1 MHPVNLLTVAEV
13 IQVAAYEADNF
24 ANTLEHDAP
33 ESAVFVLDELDAV
46 ASCTSFADLISQDA
60 VAKLTGAARFCRQ
73 SFPRFSLGH
82 ESADNLARA
91 AASLAA
97 RAASALPY

>member
-1 MHPVNLLTVAEV
+1 MHKTNLLTVSEV
-13 IQVAAYEADNF
+13 IQTAAYEADNF

-33 ESAVFVLDELDAV
+33 AAAVFVLDKLDAV
-46 ASCTSFADLISQDA
+46 AGCTSFADLMSQDA
-60 VAKLTGAARFCRQ
+60 VAKLTGAARYCRQ
-73 SFPRFSLGH
+73 TFPRFSLGH

>member
-1 MHPVNLLTVAEV
+1 MYPTKLLTVSEV
-13 IQVAAYEADNF
+13 IQTAACEADNF

-33 ESAVFVLDELDAV
+33 EAAVYVLNELDEVAGCIGLD
-46 ASCTSFADLISQDA
+46 DLMAIDA
-60 VAKLTGAARFCRQ
+60 VAKLTGAARYCQ
-73 SFPRFSLGH
+73 QTFPRFSLGE

-97 RAASALPY
+97 RAASGLPY

>member
-1 MHPVNLLTVAEV
+1 MHPVNLLTVSQI
-13 IQVAAYEADNF
+13 IQTAAQEADNL

-33 ESAVFVLDELDAV
+33 ASAVFVLDELDAV
-46 ASCTSFADLISQDA
+46 AGCLGLADLLEIDA
-60 VAKLTGAARFCRQ
+60 AAKMTGAANYCRKT
-73 SFPRFSLGH
+73 FPRFSLGH

-97 RAASALPY
+97 RAASAQA

>member
-1 MHPVNLLTVAEV
+1 MHPANLLTIAEV
-13 IQVAAYEADNF
+13 IQTAAHEADNF

-33 ESAVFVLDELDAV
+33 AEAVFVLDELDAV
-46 ASCTSFADLISQDA
+46 AGCLGLADLLEIDA
-60 VAKLTGAARFCRQ
+60 VAKLTGAARFCRKT
-73 SFPRFSLGH
+73 FPRFSLGH

-97 RAASALPY
+97 RGATL

>member
-1 MHPVNLLTVAEV
+1 MHITNLLTVSEI
-13 IQVAAYEADNF
+13 IQTAAFEADNF

-33 ESAVFVLDELDAV
+33 ETATYVLNELDQV
-46 ASCTSFADLISQDA
+46 AACVCFADLLSIDA
-60 VAKLTGAARFCRQ
+60 QAKLTGAARYCRQ
-73 SFPRFSLGH
+73 TFPRFSLGH